1 MIGCP
6 RRTLLLA
13 VLAAVAAVPAR
24 AAEAAPVVTLFGD
37 SIAAGYGLAPA
48 DGLAS
53 QLQAALA
60 GLGVRA
66 VVRNAGVPGDS
77 SARGLAR
84 LGGSVRKDTAVCVV
98 EFGGNDR
105 RLGFPAALTRD
116 SLDAIVKRLKA
127 RGVTVVLAG
136 LGAGERSDIHRQV
149 AEANQVALYPDIFAG
164 LGPGMRQADGVHPN
178 PAGAKIIA
186 RGLAPVVAEALRAR
200 TPNQVARRPVEIGVA
215 TLRAIQVARR

>member
-13 VLAAVAAVPAR
+13 ILGAAIAVPAR
-24 AAEAAPVVTLFGD
+24 AAQAAPVVTLFGD

-60 GLGVRA
+60 RLGIRA

-77 SARGLAR
+77 SARGLGR
-84 LGGSVRKDTAVCVV
+84 LAGSVRKDTAVCIV

-105 RLGFPAALTRD
+105 RLGFPATLTRD
-116 SLDAIVKRLKA
+116 SLDAIVKRLKE
-127 RGVTVVLAG
+127 RGVTVVLVG
-136 LGAGERSDIHRQV
+136 LGAGERGELRQV
-149 AEANQVALYPDIFAG
+149 AEANHVALYPDLFAG
-164 LGPGMRQADGVHPN
+164 VGPDMRQADGVHPN
-178 PAGAKIIA
+178 PAGAKVIA
-186 RGLAPVVAEALRAR
+186 RGLAAVVADALRAHA
-200 TPNQVARRPVEIGVA
+200 PN
-215 TLRAIQVARR
+215 